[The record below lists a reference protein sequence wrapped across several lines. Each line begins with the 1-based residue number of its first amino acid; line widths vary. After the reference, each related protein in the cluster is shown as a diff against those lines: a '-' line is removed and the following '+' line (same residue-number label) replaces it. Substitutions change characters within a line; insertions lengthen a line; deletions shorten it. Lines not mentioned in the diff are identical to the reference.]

1 MDLLYS
7 PSALC
12 LVSLSVLL
20 DFFFLL
26 LFFFLNNIH
35 WFLHSLYCSMCTFV
49 FLYMFSL
56 LFLFIYSAFSSP
68 LDTIPASV
76 AVRCRNETTLQ
87 KRRTAERLPFICNG
101 LYYTYASHSKDNF
114 YAMIC
119 CYVQFMVQHDP
130 QWLFEVLFPNCLF
143 PTLCVFR

>member
-7 PSALC
+7 PSDLC

-20 DFFFLL
+20 DFFF
-26 LFFFLNNIH
+26 FIFFLNNIH
-35 WFLHSLYCSMCTFV
+35 WFLRSLYCWMCTFV

-87 KRRTAERLPFICNG
+87 KHRTAERLPFICNG
-101 LYYTYASHSKDNF
+101 LYYTYASHSKDHF
-114 YAMIC
+114 YAIIC
-119 CYVQFMVQHDP
+119 CYVQFMVQHDLR
-130 QWLFEVLFPNCLF
+130 WLFEVLFPNCLF